1 MTKTFFAARAALALL
16 LGATFLTGASTR
28 VSAAGAS
35 PRLAAKIIAPK
46 PVKRATAGVLG
57 GATERFSASTRDNV
71 SHTATPRTG
80 NMPRIETRVSDQTQP
95 QQIDSSGGN
104 DATGNNAL
112 GPLPYDLSQVK
123 RLRVAGKLVD
133 ETPIR
138 VGNMDVLA
146 PIVGDN
152 SSILATLGSTASRVA
167 AGGAPAAVAGSESQS
182 FQINRS
188 DGVPVVMTV
197 GKASAWMNG
206 QEQSLR
212 AAPLVIGGK
221 IWLPIFSVAP
231 LLGASARLD
240 IQTGTLYLNP
250 TIQSVEVF
258 PARGYTVMTV
268 KTSAPIPDG
277 AVLMGQMDSPPKLYF
292 TFANYSMGFDA
303 AGTSGERVVSRG
315 YGPVQQVR
323 AGLFES
329 FSDKT
334 RVVLDL
340 GKAMDATIQ
349 PLPEKNLFAIVLAP
363 SGGAG
368 SEAPPVMLDVP
379 QPAPVGSSDT
389 LRGSTIVVDAGHGGK
404 DSGAPGRKSLEK
416 NHALDIARRLRTEL
430 QKRGANVLM
439 TRDGD
444 YFISLQGRSDFANAR
459 QADVFISVHLDSAD
473 NSSASGSSVY
483 YTSSQSLPLAR
494 EVSQE
499 LVRATGLSNRGIHQ
513 RRLWVTRKTTMPSVL
528 TESAYMSNARDEALL
543 MKPEFR
549 QKIASALAQGISN
562 YFARYR
568 GR

>member
-1 MTKTFFAARAALALL
+1 MTKTFFAARAALSLL
-16 LGATFLTGASTR
+16 LGATIFTGASTR
-28 VSAAGAS
+28 APAAGTA
-35 PRLAAKIIAPK
+35 PRAAVKNIAPK

-57 GATERFSASTRDNV
+57 GQSERFTASTRDE
-71 SHTATPRTG
+71 APRTLIS
-80 NMPRIETRVSDQTQP
+80 PRVETRVSDQTQP
-95 QQIDSSGGN
+95 QLVDSSSNNGN
-104 DATGNNAL
+104 DATGNNAQA
-112 GPLPYDLSQVK
+112 PLPYDLSQVK
-123 RLRVAGKLVD
+123 RLRVAGRLID

-152 SSILATLGSTASRVA
+152 SSILSTVGATASRVA
-167 AGGAPAAVAGSESQS
+167 TGSVPAAVAGGDGQS
-182 FQINRS
+182 FQINRA

-197 GKASAWMNG
+197 GKASAWLNG
-206 QEQSLR
+206 QVQPLR

-240 IQTGTLYLNP
+240 LQTGTLYLNP

-258 PARGYTVMTV
+258 PARGYTVMTI

-277 AVLMGQMDSPPKLYF
+277 AILMGQTENPPKLYF
-292 TFANYSMGFDA
+292 TFNNYSMGFDA

-329 FSDKT
+329 YSDKT

-340 GKAMDATIQ
+340 GKGMDATVQ
-349 PLPEKNLFAIVLAP
+349 PLPEKNLFAVVLAP
-363 SGGAG
+363 IGTPG
-368 SEAPPVMLDVP
+368 SDPPPVIIDVP
-379 QPAPVGSSDT
+379 QPSPVGSSDT

-459 QADVFISVHLDSAD
+459 QADVFFSVHLDSAD
-473 NSSASGSSVY
+473 NGSASGTSVY

-499 LVRATGLSNRGIHQ
+499 LLRATGLPNRGIHQ
-513 RRLWVTRKTTMPSVL
+513 RRLWVTRKTTMPSIL
-528 TESAYMSNARDEALL
+528 TESAYMSNPRDEALL

-549 QKIASALAQGISN
+549 QKVASAMAQGISN

-568 GR
+568 SR